1 MDEATPEPASREA
14 TLAGRPSRRKPGTVG
29 LYLRLIGVSVR
40 GQMQYRG
47 TFLIMSFGQL
57 LTHSLE
63 PFAIWAL
70 FDRFGSL
77 SVWTLPQVALLYG
90 AVSVSF
96 AFTDALARGFDLF
109 GDQFIKTGNF
119 DRILLRPRPLVPQV
133 AGHEFTLFRV
143 GRLIPGLVVLVWA
156 LWMLDI
162 DWNAARVLLLALSLV
177 GTFLFFYGLIILQAT
192 LAFWTTETLHIFN
205 LLTYGGVETAQYP
218 LAIYAR
224 DFRRFFTFVVPLGC
238 VTYFPLVGVMGIQ
251 DPLGSTTWMQ
261 FTAPFAGAAF
271 FAASLLAW
279 RTGVRHYTSTG
290 S

>member
-1 MDEATPEPASREA
+1 MREA
-14 TLAGRPSRRKPGTVG
+14 SSSGDARWRAPSTV
-29 LYLRLIGVSVR
+29 LIYLRLIGVSVR

-57 LTHSLE
+57 VTHSLE

-77 SVWTLPQVALLYG
+77 AVWSLPQVALLWG
-90 AVSVSF
+90 VVSVAF

-143 GRLIPGLVVLVWA
+143 GRLLPGLVVMGWA
-156 LWMLDI
+156 LWSLDV
-162 DWNAARVLLLALSLV
+162 DWSLGRVVLLAMSLV
-177 GTFLFFYGLIILQAT
+177 STFLFFYGLIILQAT

-205 LLTYGGVETAQYP
+205 ILTYGGVETAQYP

-238 VTYFPLVGVMGIQ
+238 VTYFPLVGVMGVA
-251 DPLGSTTWMQ
+251 DPLGSTVWMQ
-261 FTAPFAGAAF
+261 FAAPFAGVAF
-271 FAASLLAW
+271 FGASLLAW
-279 RTGVRHYTSTG
+279 RVGVRRYTSTG

>member
-1 MDEATPEPASREA
+1 MDRAPAASREA
-14 TLAGRPSRRKPGTVG
+14 TVAAGRRQRKPGTAG
-29 LYLRLIGVSVR
+29 LYLRLIGISVR

-47 TFLIMSFGQL
+47 TFLVMSLGQL

-77 SVWTLPQVALLYG
+77 AVWTLPQVALLYG
-90 AVSVSF
+90 TVSVAF

-119 DRILLRPRPLVPQV
+119 DRVLLRPRPLVPQV

-156 LWMLDI
+156 LWSLEI
-162 DWNAARVLLLALSLV
+162 DWNAARVLLLALSLAS
-177 GTFLFFYGLIILQAT
+177 TFLFFYGLIILQAT

-238 VTYFPLVGVMGIQ
+238 VTYFPLVGVMGVP
-251 DPLGSTTWMQ
+251 DPLGSTAWMQ
-261 FTAPFAGAAF
+261 FTAPLAGFAF
-271 FAASLLAW
+271 FGASLLAW

>member
-1 MDEATPEPASREA
+1 MPSELAPRPATR
-14 TLAGRPSRRKPGTVG
+14 AGVLRPRKPGTVG
-29 LYLRLIGVSVR
+29 MYLRLIGVSVR

-47 TFLIMSFGQL
+47 TFLVMSLGQL

-77 SVWTLPQVALLYG
+77 AVWTLPQVALLYG
-90 AVSVSF
+90 TVSVSF

-156 LWMLDI
+156 LWSLDI
-162 DWNAARVLLLALSLV
+162 DWNAARVLLLALSLAS
-177 GTFLFFYGLIILQAT
+177 TFLFFYGLIILQAT

-238 VTYFPLVGVMGIQ
+238 VTYFPLVGVMGVQ
-251 DPLGSTTWMQ
+251 DPLGSTPWMQ
-261 FTAPFAGAAF
+261 FTAPLAGFAF
-271 FAASLLAW
+271 FGVALLVW